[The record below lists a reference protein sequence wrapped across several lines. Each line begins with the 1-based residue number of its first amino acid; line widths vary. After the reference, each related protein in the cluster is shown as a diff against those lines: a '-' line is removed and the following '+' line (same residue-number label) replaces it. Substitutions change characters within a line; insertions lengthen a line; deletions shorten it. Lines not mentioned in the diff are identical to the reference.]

1 MRARRRRELCIFDL
15 SPILLLILLAAAA
28 WLYGGA
34 PEEAQRRRESLALGI
49 DNFLGSMGT
58 PQVIAQYGGVDEDP
72 AINARVREIFSRLVP
87 PAKAMRDELRYEIS
101 VLKSDV
107 PNAFSLP
114 GGRTFITRGLVE
126 LLDDDDEIAG
136 VIGHELAHTVLSHGS
151 KAFGRDLG
159 MILFFDF
166 LVDKVEPHQRQE
178 AAELANLSFA
188 LVSTGYSRQAE
199 TEADELGFL
208 FAVRAGYDP
217 VGLADALEKIE
228 AHQRAEERKSGA
240 RSEVPEFFRTHPLTE
255 NRVRHIRSLAR
266 EMGYGVYVP
275 GDAVTEA
282 LRRYYREAAKDQEA
296 TGE

>member
-1 MRARRRRELCIFDL
+1 MLRRHRREVRVYDL
-15 SPILLLILLAAAA
+15 SAILLLLLVAAAVYF
-28 WLYGGA
+28 YGGA
-34 PEEAQRRRESLALGI
+34 PDEAKRRRDAFALGV
-49 DNFLGSMGT
+49 DNFLGKIGT
-58 PQVIAQYGGVDEDP
+58 PEVIAQYGGIDDDP
-72 AINARVREIFSRLVP
+72 KINARVQAIFDNVAPQARQ
-87 PAKAMRDELRYEIS
+87 MRSELRYEIS
-101 VLKSDV
+101 VLKSKI

-159 MILFFDF
+159 MIVFFDF
-166 LVDKVEPHQRQE
+166 LVDKVEPHQRRD
-178 AAELANLSFA
+178 AAELANLSYA

-228 AHQRAEERKSGA
+228 EHQRMEERKSGGA
-240 RSEVPEFFRTHPLTE
+240 SQVPEFFRTHPLTE
-255 NRVRHIRSLAR
+255 DRIRHIRGLAK
-266 EMGYGVYVP
+266 EMGYDVYVP

-282 LRRYYREAAKDQEA
+282 LRRYYREATNE
-296 TGE
+296 